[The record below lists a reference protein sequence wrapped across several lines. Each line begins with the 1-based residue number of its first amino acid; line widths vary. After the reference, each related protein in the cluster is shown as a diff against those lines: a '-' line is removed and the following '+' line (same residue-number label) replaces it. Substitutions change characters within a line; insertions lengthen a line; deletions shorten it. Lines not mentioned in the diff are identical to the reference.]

1 MNHEKQLALLQEI
14 SNPERW
20 KTYPGAC
27 AELPPQL
34 VSCDMEKREAVF
46 AFDTDQRMGNPMR
59 ILHGGIITVIFD
71 NAMGTLAPACADG
84 RFCVT
89 VNMTV
94 NFLHAQPLGTRV
106 YVRARVVKA
115 GRTLVFTEAEMAQTP
130 EFAEICAT
138 VSGVY
143 QALDREV
150 P

>member
-1 MNHEKQLALLQEI
+1 M
-14 SNPERW
+14 
-20 KTYPGAC
+20 
-27 AELPPQL
+27 
-34 VSCDMEKREAVF
+34 
-46 AFDTDQRMGNPMR
+46 
-59 ILHGGIITVIFD
+59 IFD

-138 VSGVY
+138 VSGSIRHWIGKFHKTKSAAKQRFFIY
-143 QALDREV
+143 IGQF
-150 P
+150 